1 MLKVIDLFSG
11 IGGFALGLES
21 TGYFKTVQFV
31 ENEKWCQQILAK
43 NFPGVPIHDDIKTYN
58 TYQGVEADV
67 VVGGFPCQP
76 FSVAGKQQAVQD
88 DRHLWPEMFRVIRQT
103 KPTWVI
109 GENVRNIVSISDGMV
124 LEQVYLDLE
133 SQGYEVQSFIIPAS
147 AVNAPH
153 QRYRTWIVA
162 YSECNKHRQEIRRSS
177 KETSEVQREHREND
191 NQSWQSSRASSVRF
205 SNQGHEDVA
214 YSNNNGHQRG
224 CIKTRNEVD
233 ARENT
238 SSIGRVNTEN
248 IGRSNNDGGNQT
260 RSVTN
265 GSIQGSRNNNQT
277 TAANTTGVCEVSE
290 REYIHQGIDT
300 QNRHQENHDRTLVQ
314 NGQQGVQSSVNRGL
328 EQNQTTFENIE
339 IRQRNDDGAISG
351 VDNTNVA
358 YTDNEGLRTRINGPD
373 NDDEEKSR
381 EKRDYRT
388 RSTSN
393 DERSNIKTTKNEEM
407 DVADTDNSRQQEQW
421 WQSST
426 QQTHQTF
433 KCSGQ
438 WEFEPDVGRVANGIP
453 RRVDRLKGLGNAIV
467 PQIAY
472 QIGKAI
478 RDAEEI

>member
-76 FSVAGKQQAVQD
+76 FSVAGKGKAVQD

-153 QRYRTWIVA
+153 QRYRTWI
-162 YSECNKHRQEIRRSS
+162 
-177 KETSEVQREHREND
+177 
-191 NQSWQSSRASSVRF
+191 
-205 SNQGHEDVA
+205 VA

-328 EQNQTTFENIE
+328 EQNQTTFENIK

-407 DVADTDNSRQQEQW
+407 DVADTKRNRQSSKPIRNTGGLEEKSQKEEGARDQSTICIETRSADVADTDNSRQQEQW

-438 WEFEPDVGRVANGIP
+438 WDFEPDVCRVVDGLPN
-453 RRVDRLKGLGNAIV
+453 RVDRLKGLGNAIV

>member
-76 FSVAGKQQAVQD
+76 FSVAGKGKAVQD

-153 QRYRTWIVA
+153 QRYRTWI
-162 YSECNKHRQEIRRSS
+162 
-177 KETSEVQREHREND
+177 
-191 NQSWQSSRASSVRF
+191 
-205 SNQGHEDVA
+205 VA

-314 NGQQGVQSSVNRGL
+314 NRQQGVQSSINRGL
-328 EQNQTTFENIE
+328 EQNQTTFENIK

-351 VDNTNVA
+351 VDTAYVENTRRSSWREQPTRNTESIRRRSSEETKWSTH
-358 YTDNEGLRTRINGPD
+358 TDQTARSSQRT
-373 NDDEEKSR
+373 E
-381 EKRDYRT
+381 T
-388 RSTSN
+388 
-393 DERSNIKTTKNEEM
+393 
-407 DVADTDNSRQQEQW
+407 VADTDSQRGCLWETDRQDAEDV
-421 WQSST
+421 
-426 QQTHQTF
+426 
-433 KCSGQ
+433 GQ
-438 WEFEPDVGRVANGIP
+438 PPRCKVTGNWDSEPDVCRVVDGLPN
-453 RRVDRLKGLGNAIV
+453 RVDRLKGLGNAIV

-472 QIGKAI
+472 QIGMAI
-478 RDAEEI
+478 KEAENDS

>member
-1 MLKVIDLFSG
+1 MVKLKVLDLFSG

-31 ENEKWCQQILAK
+31 ENEKWCQKILTK

-76 FSVAGKQQAVQD
+76 FSVAGKGKAVQD

-177 KETSEVQREHREND
+177 EETSEVQREHREND

-205 SNQGHEDVA
+205 SNQGHEDVEDTRR
-214 YSNNNGHQRG
+214 SSWREQP
-224 CIKTRNEVD
+224 TRNTESIRRRSSEKTKWSTHTD
-233 ARENT
+233 QTAR
-238 SSIGRVNTEN
+238 SSQRTE
-248 IGRSNNDGGNQT
+248 T
-260 RSVTN
+260 
-265 GSIQGSRNNNQT
+265 
-277 TAANTTGVCEVSE
+277 
-290 REYIHQGIDT
+290 
-300 QNRHQENHDRTLVQ
+300 
-314 NGQQGVQSSVNRGL
+314 
-328 EQNQTTFENIE
+328 
-339 IRQRNDDGAISG
+339 
-351 VDNTNVA
+351 
-358 YTDNEGLRTRINGPD
+358 
-373 NDDEEKSR
+373 
-381 EKRDYRT
+381 
-388 RSTSN
+388 
-393 DERSNIKTTKNEEM
+393 
-407 DVADTDNSRQQEQW
+407 VADTDSKGLQRQREITSRTYEELKNFGNPCW
-421 WQSST
+421 WNT
-426 QQTHQTF
+426 
-433 KCSGQ
+433 
-438 WEFEPDVGRVANGIP
+438 EPDVGRMVDGLPN
-453 RRVDRLKGLGNAIV
+453 RVDRLKGLGNAIV

-472 QIGKAI
+472 QIGMAI
-478 RDAEEI
+478 KEAENDS